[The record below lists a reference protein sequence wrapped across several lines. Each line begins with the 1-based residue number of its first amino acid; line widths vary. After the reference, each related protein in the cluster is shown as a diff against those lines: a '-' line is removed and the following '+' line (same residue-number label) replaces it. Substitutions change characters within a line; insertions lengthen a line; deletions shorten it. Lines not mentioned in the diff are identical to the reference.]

1 VTTRTAVVDTATATA
16 TLMELLDGLRR
27 LTDAARR
34 PDLTERLTQARCRV
48 TDPSLRV
55 VVTGQTGNGMSALV
69 AALIGAEPAAHKVP
83 VVVAHGE
90 AAVRHMDDHI
100 MVDSPH
106 TLLADGLELV
116 DVPGTSG
123 EDSQRAAAALS
134 LLPSADAVLF
144 VSDASQELTAPELA
158 YLDQVQQ
165 LCPTV
170 IGVITK
176 IDQYPRWSDIQK
188 ADRSH
193 LTRAGID
200 IPLLPVSSTMAQ
212 LARRGDDPELAVESG
227 LPQLVEFLRRRVV
240 DAAETV
246 TRDAVINDIRVVSD
260 HLAMAL
266 NAELDTLADPTRGA
280 ELVDRLRAAKA
291 AADQMRQRT
300 ANWQYVLGDGAT
312 ELTVDIE
319 HDLRHRLRTVI
330 READENIMRSDPV
343 KRWDSFSAWLDGRVA
358 ECVRENFVLA
368 HIRSQSLARTVGT
381 RFAEDGR
388 VSLPQLHL
396 DDAGGVLD
404 PVRSLEPVDSRK
416 DGIVQRVIN
425 SLRGSYGGIL
435 MVGVTT
441 SLVGLALVNPWSIG
455 AGVLL
460 VSTHS
465 ARTGRRSP
473 PDARPRRR

>member
-1 VTTRTAVVDTATATA
+1 
-16 TLMELLDGLRR
+16 
-27 LTDAARR
+27 
-34 PDLTERLTQARCRV
+34 
-48 TDPSLRV
+48 
-55 VVTGQTGNGMSALV
+55 
-69 AALIGAEPAAHKVP
+69 
-83 VVVAHGE
+83 
-90 AAVRHMDDHI
+90 MDDHI